1 MYKTYL
7 QQCLKREKLIRW
19 PKSAFPLKFYLA
31 PCRWYQSSSQGI
43 DYLGLVKEALQVWSQ
58 VSNGVISFEQVSSLM
73 QSQVNLDWQRVDRK
87 ALGYCT
93 YNYDKLG
100 RLYSAEVQIGLSDG
114 ILHKE
119 YMAKEEVFHTILHE
133 IGHALGLGHSIYKE
147 DIMYTP
153 HQYGVVNVSKN
164 DVATLNWMYKIPN
177 ALTIEEACQAY
188 NVSASTFDEL
198 VQKIDNN
205 SKLTDED
212 RQKIK
217 KQKEKQNI
225 EGTKQLIEEHQRI
238 GELKKYVMGLQN
250 IQVSSNVSDY
260 IRKNIR

>member
-43 DYLGLVKEALQVWSQ
+43 DYLGLVKEALQVWS
-58 VSNGVISFEQVSSLM
+58 QVSSLM

>member
-1 MYKTYL
+1 MPLADGINL
-7 QQCLKREKLIRW
+7 QVKVLIIW
-19 PKSAFPLKFYLA
+19 
-31 PCRWYQSSSQGI
+31 
-43 DYLGLVKEALQVWSQ
+43 GLVKEALQVWSQ
-58 VSNGVISFEQVSSLM
+58 VSNGVVSFEQVSSLM

-217 KQKEKQNI
+217 KKKKNKILKVPNNLLKNTKE
-225 EGTKQLIEEHQRI
+225 
-238 GELKKYVMGLQN
+238 
-250 IQVSSNVSDY
+250 
-260 IRKNIR
+260 